1 MSTELREWI
10 TETWEYCQ
18 EHWIAAAAVGAVL
31 LLLLI
36 SAILVRT
43 AKSEEPEN
51 DILQDVPAEPAV
63 PEPAASEQEEEPEE
77 EPESVKLQESAV
89 YPSAA
94 QGVVENLLKSVE
106 AASGAAGQKVEAIE
120 LKIEKA
126 QLTIH
131 YAGSSRTESV
141 SEITAEKKETA
152 AEEDFAEKAEPPAA
166 EPEPSGMIKKFGQDN
181 MNRARSGRV
190 YTEEELLDQIRD

>member
-31 LLLLI
+31 LLLLV

-43 AKSEEPEN
+43 ARSGEPE
-51 DILQDVPAEPAV
+51 DDVLQDVPAEPAV
-63 PEPAASEQEEEPEE
+63 PEPVVAEPE
-77 EPESVKLQESAV
+77 PVKLQEAAA

-94 QGVVENLLKSVE
+94 QGMVENLLKSVE

-141 SEITAEKKETA
+141 SEITAEKKDNA
-152 AEEDFAEKAEPPAA
+152 AEEDFAEKAEVPAA
-166 EPEPSGMIKKFGQDN
+166 EPELSGTMKKFGQDN